1 MTLRAMLAAWI
12 LRPKCRASAEESVLF
27 LLMNRIP
34 AQKQSHTVA
43 RFDRDQQS
51 CREDEARGGGT
62 SIQTYTGCAVFQG
75 IIFSA

>member
-43 RFDRDQQS
+43 RFDCDQQS
-51 CREDEARGGGT
+51 CREDEARGGHFHTNLYGMCRF
-62 SIQTYTGCAVFQG
+62 SGYY
-75 IIFSA
+75 FSA